1 MTIKFEKLF
10 FLFLLVCALESCD
23 NDSLEDVNGAPIAHG
38 DTFSVKEDVD
48 EQTIIGTIEAT
59 DPNDDELTFE
69 IRSGGNNLFE
79 ISSKGEISLA
89 PGKYLD
95 YETVKEHSLVVMVS
109 DGIIDRFR
117 GVMVK
122 VEDVEE
128 PIEENSTPFIITWKT
143 NMGNQTLHIGANTD
157 YSYDFTIDWGDG
169 TIEEIIEIAPE
180 AFEHTYEMAGTYTVS
195 IKGEFPSFSFSED
208 SSYVKSIDQWGD
220 IVWKD
225 LSFAFTLCTNMQY
238 NASDVPDLSNVTSLK
253 GLFYGAGFFNA
264 ELGDWDTSNITNME
278 RTFSGSKSFNGD
290 ISSWDTSKV
299 TNMSEMFAGTDV
311 FNADIGNWDTS
322 NVLDM
327 SGMFFGAHA
336 FNHDIGDWD
345 TSKVTDMSNMFR
357 TANSFNGNINNWNTS
372 SVTTMSGMFAHATSF
387 NGDLSEWNTANVV
400 NMEMMFKGAISFDQD
415 LGGWDLAS
423 ITSMEDMLD
432 GSGMS
437 KENLNATIIG
447 WHGYVSENNG
457 PMGITVGVDG
467 LTVCGL
473 TAFEAGVNLDA
484 NFDWSFTGNLT
495 SLADCN

>member
-10 FLFLLVCALESCD
+10 FLLLLVCALQSCD

-48 EQTIIGTIEAT
+48 EQAIIGTIEAS
-59 DPNDDELTFE
+59 DPDDDKLIFE
-69 IRSGGNNLFE
+69 IRSGGNDLFE
-79 ISSKGEISLA
+79 ISSEGEISLA

-128 PIEENSTPFIITWKT
+128 PIEDNSTPFIITWKT

-169 TIEEIIEIAPE
+169 TIEEIVEIAPE
-180 AFEHTYEMAGTYTVS
+180 AFEHTYEIAGTYTVS
-195 IKGEFPSFSFSED
+195 IKGEFPSFSFEED
-208 SSYVKSIDQWGD
+208 YSYVKSIDQWGD
-220 IVWKD
+220 VVWKD
-225 LSFAFTLCTNMQY
+225 LSFAFALCANMQY
-238 NASDVPDLSNVTSLK
+238 NASDVPDLSNVTSLE

-264 ELGDWDTSNITNME
+264 DLGDWDTSNITNME

-290 ISSWDTSKV
+290 ISSWDTSNV

-327 SGMFFGAHA
+327 SGMFFGAYT
-336 FNHDIGDWD
+336 FNIDIGNWN
-345 TSKVTDMSNMFR
+345 TSNVTDMTNMFR
-357 TANSFNGNINNWNTS
+357 TANSFNGNINDWKTS

-387 NGDLSEWNTANVV
+387 NGDLSEWNTTNVAN
-400 NMEMMFKGAISFDQD
+400 MQMMFKGATSFDQD
-415 LGGWDLAS
+415 LGGWDIGSL
-423 ITSMEDMLD
+423 TMLEDMFI
-432 GSGMS
+432 GSGIS
-437 KENLNATIIG
+437 AVNLSNTFIG
-447 WHGYVSENNG
+447 WSSYADQNDG
-457 PMGITVGVDG
+457 PSNITVGLDNLSICLGDG
-467 LTVCGL
+467 INALQ
-473 TAFEAGVNLDA
+473 NL
-484 NFDWSFTGNLT
+484 FDNYQWDYTGNLN
-495 SLADCN
+495 LVQCN